1 MKNPGPVTVDIRML
15 RSSGI
20 GTYLRNLVPLIIGAC
35 PDTKFYLL
43 GKREQM
49 ATCDWAHA
57 DNVAL
62 VDCRAPIYSVAEQ
75 LDLFQKTPPDTALF
89 WSPHYNI
96 PLLYCGKL
104 LVTVHDVFHLSMLE
118 YVNGVHKRLYAKG
131 MFGALRRKALTILTV
146 SGFTKLELIRL
157 SGQREQDIRVIYTG
171 VDVSQFGTQNGPN
184 PHPRPFLLY
193 VGNVKPHKNVT
204 ILLRAFKLIKDKVIQ
219 DLVIVGKT
227 HGFITEDDEVWAKSA
242 DLGARVHFT
251 GYVEDDLL
259 QQYLSHADALVIPSL
274 YEGFGLPAVE
284 AMASGCPVIAS
295 NIAALPEICGSAVL
309 YCNPYSATDV
319 ANKIRL
325 LASDV
330 GLQEDL
336 RSKGRERARQF
347 TWSRCAEQTLDAIEQ
362 VLQSESKSPRH
373 QADNGARR
381 S

>member
-1 MKNPGPVTVDIRML
+1 
-15 RSSGI
+15 
-20 GTYLRNLVPLIIGAC
+20 
-35 PDTKFYLL
+35 
-43 GKREQM
+43 
-49 ATCDWAHA
+49 
-57 DNVAL
+57 
-62 VDCRAPIYSVAEQ
+62 
-75 LDLFQKTPPDTALF
+75 
-89 WSPHYNI
+89 
-96 PLLYCGKL
+96 
-104 LVTVHDVFHLSMLE
+104 
-118 YVNGVHKRLYAKG
+118 

-146 SGFTKLELIRL
+146 SEFTKMELIRL

-184 PHPRPFLLY
+184 PHPRPFVLC

-204 ILLRAFKLIKDKVIQ
+204 TLMRAFKLIKDKVIQ

-227 HGFITEDDEVWAKSA
+227 HGFITKDDDVWAESA

-251 GYVEDDLL
+251 GYVKDDLL
-259 QQYLSHADALVIPSL
+259 QQYLSHADALVMPSL

-295 NIAALPEICGSAVL
+295 NTAALPEICDNAVL

-325 LASDV
+325 LVSDV

-336 RSKGRERARQF
+336 RCKGRERASQF
-347 TWSRCAEQTLDAIEQ
+347 TWSRCGEQTLDAIEQ
-362 VLQSESKSPRH
+362 VLQSETKSPRH
-373 QADNGARR
+373 QADNGARQ